1 VDVEFDELVRLRE
14 GSAGWRLLRADHAP
28 LVLSVLGQVFVDDNE
43 RSVSAAQLVEL
54 LDDHLYALNERLG
67 AGTFPRPARA
77 YLDEWAKPEVG
88 WLRKYYPA
96 GSDEAHYDA
105 TPAVEQALSWVRSL
119 TPREFVGTESRLNL
133 MVDLLRQIA
142 FGAEEDPDVRLVE
155 LQRRRTELDE
165 QIERVRAG
173 RLDVMDDVAQRDR
186 YQQFVGMARGL
197 LADFREVEAN
207 FRQLDRGLRER
218 IAGWSGGKGEL
229 LEEVLQSRDAIGE
242 SDQGRSFHAFYD
254 FLLSQRRQD
263 ELEELLTQVHQLDAL
278 RATADPKLRRV
289 HYQWLVA
296 AERTQATVRLLSD
309 QLRRFLDDQTIV
321 ENKRVLELVRGIE
334 STALRLRE
342 AGGAGPSSTVDALSP
357 SVALPMERPLYQPRA
372 ELALDTGDIHA
383 GASDADLALLFE
395 QVYVDPTRLA
405 ERVGDAL
412 MRQQQ
417 VRLIDLVR
425 AHPIEQG
432 LAELVSYL
440 ALSEPGFETVFDPDR
455 SEQIGWQDEHGTQRV
470 ATVPAVSF
478 VRLGAE
484 VSR

>member
-1 VDVEFDELVRLRE
+1 MEYDELVRLRD

-43 RSVSAAQLVEL
+43 RSVPAARLVEV

-67 AGTFPRPARA
+67 AGTFPRPAKA
-77 YLDEWAKPEVG
+77 YLDEWARPEVG

-96 GSDEAHYDA
+96 DSDEAHFDA

-119 TPREFVGTESRLNL
+119 APREFVGTESRLNL

-142 FGAEEDPDVRLVE
+142 FGAEEDPDVRLAE
-155 LQRRRTELDE
+155 LQRRRTELDAE
-165 QIERVRAG
+165 IERVRSG
-173 RLDVMDDVAQRDR
+173 RLDVMDSVAQRDR

-207 FRQLDRGLRER
+207 FRQLDRELRER

-229 LEEVLQSRDAIGE
+229 LDEMLHSRDAIGE

-263 ELEELLTQVHQLDAL
+263 ELEDLLTHVHRLDAL
-278 RATADPKLRRV
+278 RASADPKLRRV

-334 STALRLRE
+334 ATALRLRE
-342 AGGAGPSSTVDALSP
+342 ARLPGPGSTLDALAPTVS
-357 SVALPMERPLYQPRA
+357 LPMERPLYQPRS
-372 ELALDTGDIHA
+372 ELAVDSGEIRA
-383 GASDADLALLFE
+383 GESDSDLSLLFE
-395 QVYVDPTRLA
+395 QVYVDPARLA

-412 MRQQQ
+412 SRQPQ
-417 VRLIDLVR
+417 VRLVDLVHT
-425 AHPIEQG
+425 HPIEQG
-432 LAELVSYL
+432 LAELVGYF
-440 ALSEPGFETVFDPDR
+440 ALSEPGFETVFDPQR
-455 SEQIGWQDEHGTQRV
+455 SERIGWRDESGARRV

-478 VRLGAE
+478 VRAE
-484 VSR
+484 AGR